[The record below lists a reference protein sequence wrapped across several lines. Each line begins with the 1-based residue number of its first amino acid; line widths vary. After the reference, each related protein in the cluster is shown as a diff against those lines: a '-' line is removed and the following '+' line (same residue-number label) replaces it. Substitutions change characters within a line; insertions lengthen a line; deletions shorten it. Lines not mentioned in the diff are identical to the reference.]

1 MQELQLMPTGVPNL
15 DAVLGGG
22 VPLYSLNFI
31 AGPPGSGKTILVQQ
45 MLFNHVSPP
54 FSPPL
59 AGGSREGGAGGGEER
74 RGGKALYLTTV
85 SEPMLKVLR
94 YLQQFTFFDDDAF
107 GQRVLYQDI
116 GRVVLEH
123 PLPEVADHIMRLV
136 EEHHPEVLV
145 IDSIKAIRDLAGERG
160 EFRRFCYDLSV
171 RLAVASCTT
180 FLVGEYD
187 RSDLAE
193 GAEFTIADGILYLD
207 IAQQDGEQHRF
218 LQVCKLRGRAIQ
230 MAPFPFVISSEGVR
244 ILSPALTLR
253 RRETGLEAE
262 EERISTGIAGL
273 DVLLQG
279 GLRRGRSIILSGVS
293 GTGKTT
299 LALQFLVH
307 GADQGEKGLL
317 VSFEESPDRLHRMA
331 EGFGWNLRELE
342 EQGLLRIVF
351 VTQTEIR
358 VEEHLEQMIQEV
370 EAFQPRRFV
379 VDSFSVFLHKV
390 KDQAVQREKTF
401 QLATLVQRAGAVGIL
416 TSDIPAGETQRLS
429 HFGVEETVADGTIV
443 LSTEMEGLRRKRYL
457 EVFKMRAADHVA
469 GRHRMEITG
478 QGIEVFYV
486 AAPDLS
492 QVETPPPLAFEPVE
506 GVIRGGLPYG
516 SAWLVRGD
524 PGMGKS
530 TLSYQFAIEGLRRK
544 EAVLYIAA
552 DAPTSQVRQ
561 AMESF
566 GFLPDPYIESGQL
579 VILDVFGGGA
589 PSIPPTGVGE
599 GGRVDLSDPEAFLFT
614 VDRQVECIPKPL
626 RMVFDSLTPLA
637 LGYAPGGFVALVHR
651 KNRLLRRP
659 DVSIFDTLLLQM
671 LEKSELYSLLNAFD
685 VVVDLYTPDWGEMAL
700 SGNTGYRALRVRKV
714 RGASA
719 DTRPYPYTIS
729 RTEGIVVQKDYY
741 SRQMG

>member
-22 VPLYSLNFI
+22 VPLYSLNLI
-31 AGPPGSGKTILVQQ
+31 AGQPGTGKTILAQQ
-45 MLFNHVSPP
+45 MLFNHIRPP
-54 FSPPL
+54 
-59 AGGSREGGAGGGEER
+59 AGGGEEGEGR
-74 RGGKALYLTTV
+74 KALYLTTL
-85 SEPMLKVLR
+85 SEPPVKVIR
-94 YLQQFTFFDDDAF
+94 YMQHFTFFDAEAF
-107 GQRVLYQDI
+107 GERVLYRDI
-116 GRVVLEH
+116 GHVIREH
-123 PLPEVADHIMRLV
+123 PLPEVSDHIMHLV
-136 EEHHPEVLV
+136 EEHRPEILV
-145 IDSIKAIRDLAGERG
+145 IDSFKAIRDLSEEAG

-171 RLAVASCTT
+171 RLASARCTT

-187 RSDLAE
+187 QPDITE
-193 GAEFTIADGILYLD
+193 GAEFAVADGIVHLK
-207 IAQQDGEQHRF
+207 IARRDGEERRF
-218 LQVCKLRGRAIQ
+218 VQVVKLRGRDTE
-230 MAPFPFVISSEGVR
+230 MVPFPFVISSEGVH
-244 ILSPALTLR
+244 ILSPSLTLR
-253 RRETGLEAE
+253 RREADLEVE

-273 DVLLQG
+273 DALLRG
-279 GLRRGRSIILSGVS
+279 GIHRGRSIILSGVS

-307 GADQGEKGLL
+307 GAKQGEKGLIF
-317 VSFEESPDRLHRMA
+317 SFEETPDRLHRMA
-331 EGFGWNLRELE
+331 EGFGWDLRELE

-351 VTQTEIR
+351 VPQTDIHL
-358 VEEHLEQMIQEV
+358 EEHLEQMIQEV
-370 EAFQPRRFV
+370 EAFQPSRFV

-390 KDQAVQREKTF
+390 EDPAVQREKTF
-401 QLATLVQRAGAVGIL
+401 QLAILVQRAGAVGIL

-429 HFGVEETVADGTIV
+429 CFGVEETVADGIIV

-457 EVFKMRAADHVA
+457 EVFKMRAADHVP
-469 GRHRMEITG
+469 GRHRMEIAG
-478 QGIEVFYV
+478 QGIEVFYA

-492 QVETPPPLAFEPVE
+492 QIETPSPLVFEPVE
-506 GVIRGGLPYG
+506 GVIGGGLPYG

-552 DAPTSQVRQ
+552 DAPGSLVRQ

-579 VILDVFGGGA
+579 VILNVSGRGTSPIPAGGR
-589 PSIPPTGVGE
+589 E
-599 GGRVDLSDPEAFLFT
+599 GGRIDLSDPEAFLFT
-614 VDRQVECIPKPL
+614 VDRQVERMPKPL

-637 LGYAPGGFVALVHR
+637 LGYAPGEFVELVHR

-659 DVSIFDTLLLQM
+659 DVTTFDTLLLQM

-685 VVVDLYTPDWGEMAL
+685 VVLDLYTPDWGEMAL

-714 RGASA
+714 RGANA
-719 DTRPYPYTIS
+719 DTRPYPYVIS
-729 RTEGIVVQKDYY
+729 RTEGVVVQKDYY
-741 SRQMG
+741 SQQMG